1 MDIVPFGPDP
11 AALAT
16 EPAGTAGGKHM
27 GRILIKGGAL
37 VTMDRRIADLPA
49 GDVLIENDRIA
60 AIAPQLPVPDG
71 AQVIAAADCIVLP
84 GLINAHVHTWQS
96 ALRGIAADW
105 TVAKYMAAMHRGLAT
120 LFRPE
125 DLYIANLMG
134 ALNQIH
140 CGSTTLA
147 DWCHNNPT
155 PEHTDAAIDGLAESG
170 IRAVFLHGSPKP
182 NPKPG
187 QKHFSEIPMPRAE
200 IGRLRKGRFAG
211 RDGLISF
218 GLAILG
224 PYYSIYEVTRHDVEL
239 AREFDLLAS
248 MHVGGGVPIAAGGFE
263 RLAKEGLIGGRFN
276 VVHGND
282 LSADVIRTITDRGGM
297 FTVTAEIELQMGYGD
312 PLTGQLNALNAP
324 VSIGSDVE
332 PAARGDLF
340 TAMRVTLQHERN
352 RRTLE
357 ILAETGSRPEAIP
370 VTCRQA
376 LEWAT
381 INGAKMLGLDHRIG
395 SLAPGKQADII
406 LLRSGDLN
414 LFPVHDPV
422 ASAVMQAGVANV
434 DTVLIAGRVVKRGGK
449 LLYADIEQKK
459 SALRGSGERILSD
472 FGLEPQRAA

>member
-1 MDIVPFGPDP
+1 
-11 AALAT
+11 
-16 EPAGTAGGKHM
+16 M
-27 GRILIKGGAL
+27 GHILIKGGAV
-37 VTMDRRIADLPA
+37 VTMEPRVADLPA

-60 AIAPQLPVPDG
+60 AIAPDIPTPGG
-71 AQVIAAADCIVLP
+71 AQIVDAADCIVLP

-105 TVAKYMAAMHRGLAT
+105 TVAKYMAAMHRGLAS

-140 CGSTTLA
+140 CGSTTLV

-170 IRAVFLHGSPKP
+170 IRAAFLHGSPKP

-187 QKHFSEIPMPRAE
+187 QKHFSEIPMPRGE
-200 IGRLRKGRFAG
+200 IERLRKGRFAS
-211 RDGLISF
+211 DEGLLTL

-224 PYYSIYEVTRHDVEL
+224 PYYSIYEVTRQDVEL
-239 AREFDLLAS
+239 AHELDLLAS
-248 MHVGGGVPIAAGGFE
+248 MHVGGGVPIATEGFE
-263 RLAKEGLIGGRFN
+263 RLAGEALIRGKFN

-282 LSADVIRTITDRGGM
+282 LSSDVIRMITDRGGM

-312 PLTGQLNALNAP
+312 PLAGRLLALGSP

-340 TAMRVTLQHERN
+340 SAMRVTLQHERN
-352 RRTLE
+352 RRTME
-357 ILAETGSRPEAIP
+357 IHAQTGSRPEAIP

-381 INGAKMLGLDHRIG
+381 INGAKMLGLDDRIG
-395 SLAPGKQADII
+395 SLAPGKQADVI

-414 LFPVHDPV
+414 LFPMHDPI
-422 ASAVMQAGVANV
+422 ASTVMQGGVANV
-434 DTVLIAGRVVKRGGK
+434 DTVLIAGRIVKRGGK
-449 LLYADIEQKK
+449 LLYADLGQKK
-459 SALRGSGERILSD
+459 SALRRSGERILSD